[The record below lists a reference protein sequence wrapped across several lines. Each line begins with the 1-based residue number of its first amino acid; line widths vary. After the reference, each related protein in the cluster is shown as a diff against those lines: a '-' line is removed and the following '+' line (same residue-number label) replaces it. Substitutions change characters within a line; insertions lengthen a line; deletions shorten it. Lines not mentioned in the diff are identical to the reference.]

1 MDIFMREAFAR
12 VGEDTVLSRIEALLD
27 WSAFLPILKRGVNRS
42 GKGPSGYDVLVLFKC
57 MLLGQLA

>member
-27 WSAFLPILKRGVNRS
+27 WSAFFADLEAG
-42 GKGPSGYDVLVLFKC
+42 C
-57 MLLGQLA
+57 